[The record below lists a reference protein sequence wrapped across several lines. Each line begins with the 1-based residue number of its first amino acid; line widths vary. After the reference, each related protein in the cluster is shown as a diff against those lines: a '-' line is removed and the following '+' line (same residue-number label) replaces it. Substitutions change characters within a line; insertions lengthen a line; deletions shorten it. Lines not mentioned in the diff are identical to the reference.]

1 VTEPNDITHP
11 PRPTQRHDDPA
22 KRSPARF
29 HIVWK
34 REGFEDE
41 HRYTNSKIVA
51 TSWVT
56 VILQTDLGAQV
67 EEASSME
74 YLVRA
79 DGTYD
84 TWNKVRVV
92 TITITT
98 LVGPS

>member
-1 VTEPNDITHP
+1 MKANHDDIPHP
-11 PRPTQRHDDPA
+11 AQRYDDPA

-34 REGFEDE
+34 RLGLEDE
-41 HRYTNSKIVA
+41 HRYTNSKVVA
-51 TSWVT
+51 SAWVSAF
-56 VILQTDLGAQV
+56 IQTELFSEV
-67 EEASSME
+67 EEESSME

-92 TITITT
+92 TITITR
-98 LVGPS
+98 PESR